1 MIRFTRPVY
10 NLRTFVQVWDNVD
23 SFVTDFKE
31 SPYYNTSL
39 GTIKDANI
47 ALTFYLL
54 YNKYGNNPIS
64 NMDENQFKFKLFG
77 KMAQY
82 APAWEQKLEIQAKL
96 RSLGLN
102 DDSEIYKGS
111 KAIYNTAL
119 NPENLPKTG
128 DLTELEYINSQNT
141 TNYKKS
147 KLEGLA
153 LLADSLRADVTGD
166 YVNKFIKLFNPFVG
180 NAPTYEYVSEYNED
194 DEDEEEY

>member
-1 MIRFTRPVY
+1 
-10 NLRTFVQVWDNVD
+10 
-23 SFVTDFKE
+23 
-31 SPYYNTSL
+31 
-39 GTIKDANI
+39 
-47 ALTFYLL
+47 
-54 YNKYGNNPIS
+54 
-64 NMDENQFKFKLFG
+64 MDENQFKFKLFG

-153 LLADSLRADVTGD
+153 LLADSLRADVTED
-166 YVNKFIKLFNPFVG
+166 YVNKFRKLFKIVVYPERVLL
-180 NAPTYEYVSEYNED
+180 YEEES
-194 DEDEEEY
+194 DEE